1 MNTPVP
7 PAAWRQMLLLWKLRA
22 MLARGALGR
31 GGASLPALAGL
42 VTLAVASVLT
52 CRGAWLL
59 FTHES
64 VTSDPPLTMFLL
76 LLVGFLTSTLWAMW
90 PVVTATVDDAAEIAR
105 FASFPIAPERLF
117 IASLVASLVEPRAL
131 PLWGALAGSSAA
143 MVSQGAAWPVAVA
156 ATVGLALCSA
166 AWGRAGLHALLD
178 VLRSRRS
185 AEAMG
190 AGLLLLLFAAAFVP
204 PPDLSWLRGLTG
216 GAPQVDSRLLAGAT
230 FLFTLVPTGGWA
242 WALHNSAANAPL
254 GAIAFIVSLG
264 MATVLGTAV
273 AWLLLARFHR
283 HAGRA
288 LPRAGSPASSARAFG
303 TTSVFLV
310 LVEREIR
317 DVLLNPRVR
326 VMAALPFFLTIL
338 LKLVGARALAEVAL
352 GSQADAWLMGGVA
365 AYGALVLGGGLS
377 QNAFGY
383 DGHGATLL
391 LAAPVPPS
399 LLLRAKNVVH
409 AGCAVLLSLTLVAF
423 YTLLIGRPA
432 GWAIVAACAAAPWQ
446 ALWLVSVG
454 NVLSVLLPV
463 RFSPSLKKRDRPPPA
478 SVATG
483 LVAAAIAVMPGSLL
497 LRSFAP
503 HAPPWPAL
511 LALGLCVPLAF
522 WLRGASE
529 KLAMR
534 LLATRRAALLRA
546 LTRP

>member
-7 PAAWRQMLLLWKLRA
+7 PVAWRQMLLLWKLRA
-22 MLARGALGR
+22 MLARGALGKGR
-31 GGASLPALAGL
+31 ASLPALAGL
-42 VTLAVASVLT
+42 VTLAIVSVLT
-52 CRGAWLL
+52 SRGAWLL

-64 VTSDPPLTMFLL
+64 VATDPPLTLFLL

-143 MVSQGAAWPVAVA
+143 MVSQGAAWPVAAVA
-156 ATVGLALCSA
+156 TLGLALCSA

-204 PPDLSWLRGLTG
+204 PPDLSWLKGLTG

-230 FLFTLVPTGGWA
+230 FLFTVVPTGGWA
-242 WALHNSAANAPL
+242 WALRSSALAQPW
-254 GAIAFIVSLG
+254 GVFAFLCSLA
-264 MATVLGTAV
+264 MATALGTTV

-288 LPRAGSPASSARAFG
+288 LPRAGAPSSSARAFG
-303 TTSVFLV
+303 TTSLFLV
-310 LVEREIR
+310 LVEREVR

-338 LKLVGARALAEVAL
+338 LKLVGARALAEAAL
-352 GSQADAWLMGGVA
+352 GGQADAWLMGGVA

-391 LAAPVPPS
+391 MAAPVPPS
-399 LLLRAKNVVH
+399 MVLRAKNVVH
-409 AGCAVLLSLTLVAF
+409 AGSALLLSLALIAF
-423 YTLLIGRPA
+423 YSVLIATPPA
-432 GWAIVAACAAAPWQ
+432 WALVAACATAPWQ

-463 RFSPSLKKRDRPPPA
+463 RFSPSLKRRDRPPPA
-478 SVATG
+478 SVAAG
-483 LVAAAIAVMPGSLL
+483 LVAAMIAVLPGSLL

-503 HAPPWPAL
+503 HEPPWPAL
-511 LALGLCVPLAF
+511 VAMWLCVPAAF

-534 LLATRRAALLRA
+534 LLSTRRSQLLRA